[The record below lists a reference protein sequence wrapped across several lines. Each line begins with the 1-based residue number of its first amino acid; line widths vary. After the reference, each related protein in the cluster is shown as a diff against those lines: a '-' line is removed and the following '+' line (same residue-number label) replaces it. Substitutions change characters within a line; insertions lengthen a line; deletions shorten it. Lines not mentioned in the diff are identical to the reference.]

1 MSAWNCVCRIIVP
14 SLFSR
19 TLWDSDLTK
28 NDIWMIISENDQVT
42 FCCLLQQNVSCG
54 RSQNHQAFYEWLYAD
69 TSFFLNNILKVS
81 LVGEGTIR
89 FCQIKTNI
97 TIRPSGVSTMKLE
110 RTFLKK
116 SQKKQIMKHFFR
128 DICKMAAS
136 LNI

>member
-1 MSAWNCVCRIIVP
+1 M
-14 SLFSR
+14 
-19 TLWDSDLTK
+19 
-28 NDIWMIISENDQVT
+28 ND
-42 FCCLLQQNVSCG
+42 
-54 RSQNHQAFYEWLYAD
+54 LYAD

-110 RTFLKK
+110 KTFLKN
-116 SQKKQIMKHFFR
+116 SQKKQIMKHFLR
-128 DICKMAAS
+128 DICKMVAS